1 MILRSW
7 TKQMHNLLEIGGSHE
22 SRSSPTV
29 RNNRSMSDSDTKHHG
44 GLHGIGMEINSF
56 YHNT

>member
-1 MILRSW
+1 
-7 TKQMHNLLEIGGSHE
+7 MHNLLEIGGSHE